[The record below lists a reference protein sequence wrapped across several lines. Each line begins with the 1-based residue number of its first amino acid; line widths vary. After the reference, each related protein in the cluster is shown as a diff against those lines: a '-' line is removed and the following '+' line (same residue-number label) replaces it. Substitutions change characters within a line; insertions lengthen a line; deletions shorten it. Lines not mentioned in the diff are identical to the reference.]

1 LARPTLQR
9 EDSSYATNTAV
20 LLREAFVAL
29 NGLVVPRLTERGHP
43 DVRPTHN
50 AVFQYL
56 DGAGT
61 TVSTLAERA
70 EMTKQAM
77 GELVAYLEERGYVDR
92 VPDPSDRRA
101 KLVRPTAKGSE
112 VYAIVKQ
119 LVPEVEQRL
128 VETLGAARLRQLR
141 RDLQTIQETFSQR
154 DWPPDRSVIVGKT
167 QGGADATRGDLDDG
181 DDGTRTR

>member
-1 LARPTLQR
+1 MARSTPRR
-9 EDSSYATNTAV
+9 EDSPHATNTAV

-29 NGLVVPRLTERGHP
+29 NGLVVPRLVERGHP
-43 DVRPTHN
+43 NVRPAHN

-56 DGAGT
+56 DAAGT

-101 KLVRPTAKGSE
+101 KLVRPTTKGRE
-112 VYAIVKQ
+112 VYAIVRE
-119 LVPEVEQRL
+119 LIPELEQRL
-128 VETLGAARLRQLR
+128 ADTLGATRVKQLR
-141 RDLQTIQETFSQR
+141 RDLQTIQETFAER
-154 DWPPDRSVIVGKT
+154 E
-167 QGGADATRGDLDDG
+167 
-181 DDGTRTR
+181 

>member
-1 LARPTLQR
+1 LARSVPRR
-9 EDSSYATNTAV
+9 EDSSFATNTAV

-29 NGLVVPRLTERGHP
+29 NGLVVPRLVERGHP

-56 DGAGT
+56 DAAGT

-101 KLVRPTAKGSE
+101 KLVRPTAKGRE
-112 VYAIVKQ
+112 VYAIVRE
-119 LVPEVEQRL
+119 LIPELEQQL
-128 VETLGAARLRQLR
+128 VETIGATRVRQLR
-141 RDLQTIQETFSQR
+141 RDLQTIQETFSQ
-154 DWPPDRSVIVGKT
+154 PD
-167 QGGADATRGDLDDG
+167 
-181 DDGTRTR
+181 

>member
-1 LARPTLQR
+1 LARSISQR
-9 EDSSYATNTAV
+9 EDSWFATNTAV

-29 NGLVVPRLTERGHP
+29 NGQVVPRLVERGHP

-56 DGAGT
+56 EATGT

-101 KLVRPTAKGSE
+101 KLVRPTAKGRE
-112 VYAIVKQ
+112 VYAIVRE
-119 LVPEVEQRL
+119 LVPEMEQRL
-128 VETLGAARLRQLR
+128 VEAVGATRMRQLR
-141 RDLQTIQETFSQR
+141 RDLQTIQETFAQR
-154 DWPPDRSVIVGKT
+154 D
-167 QGGADATRGDLDDG
+167 
-181 DDGTRTR
+181 

>member
-1 LARPTLQR
+1 LARSIPQR
-9 EDSSYATNTAV
+9 DDSSFATNTAV

-56 DGAGT
+56 DAAGT

-101 KLVRPTAKGSE
+101 KLVRPTAKGRQ
-112 VYAIVKQ
+112 VYAIVRE
-119 LVPEVEQRL
+119 LIPELEQRL
-128 VETLGAARLRQLR
+128 VETIGVTRMRQLR
-141 RDLQTIQETFSQR
+141 RDLQTIQETFS
-154 DWPPDRSVIVGKT
+154 PPD
-167 QGGADATRGDLDDG
+167 
-181 DDGTRTR
+181 